1 MAHLLIIYIR
11 NKMAAGV
18 APANYLDEH
27 ADFFE
32 LFNENDSEEEFEGFD
47 DDDLH
52 IDEQDNVNDGD
63 LEWQLGDRDPPN
75 INFSTEARLLQEVE
89 DKTSPLAY
97 LNLFLNEDSYEQ
109 IATETNRYAEQYLQ
123 GKILSAKSRFKKWV
137 ATTANEVRVFMALIL
152 AMGLISQI
160 DVTDYWTTNPVTSTP
175 FFPACMARD
184 RFLLILTFLHLNDNT
199 FYIPR
204 GNENYNPLFKLGDIF
219 RQIISS
225 FGRAYYPHQQ
235 LALDEGM
242 VPWRGNLSFRV
253 YNPDKPTKYGI
264 KAYMICD
271 ATNGY
276 CTRFKLYTGK
286 SSTPPSRNGAT
297 YDLTMDLLR
306 GYFGRGHILYCDN
319 YYSSPQLFLDLW
331 GLGIGATGTVRS
343 NRKGMPQL
351 IKDSRVP
358 RKGDVAVANCG
369 ILSVTKYHDSK
380 VVLMLTTVS
389 SSEFIGKFSDS
400 FRYFCLLK
408 MKYIVVNINMQ
419 DK

>member
-1 MAHLLIIYIR
+1 
-11 NKMAAGV
+11 MAAEA

-32 LFNENDSEEEFEGFD
+32 LFHDNDSEDEFEGFD
-47 DDDLH
+47 V
-52 IDEQDNVNDGD
+52 DEENDIEDEHVENNG
-63 LEWQLGDRDPPN
+63 LEWVLGDRVPPVLP
-75 INFSTEARLLQEVE
+75 FSTEARLLQDIE
-89 DKTSPLAY
+89 DKTSPIHY
-97 LNLFLNEDSYEQ
+97 LKLFVNDATYEQ
-109 IATETNRYAEQYLQ
+109 IAIETNRYAAQFLQ
-123 GKILSAKSRFKKWV
+123 DKVLPAKSRFRKWV
-137 ATTANEVRVFMALIL
+137 ATTANEVRIFMALIL
-152 AMGLISQI
+152 AMGLISQL
-160 DVTDYWTTNPVTSTP
+160 DVTDYWTTHPVTSTP

-199 FYIPR
+199 HYIPR
-204 GNENYNPLFKLGDIF
+204 GQENYDPLFKLGNIF
-219 RQIISS
+219 KLIVSS
-225 FGRAYYPHQQ
+225 FGNAYYPHQQ

-276 CTRFKLYTGK
+276 CSRFKLYTGK
-286 SSTPPSRNGAT
+286 PSTPPSRNGAT

-331 GLGIGATGTVRS
+331 RLGLGATGTVRS
-343 NRKGMPQL
+343 NRKGVPQL
-351 IKDSRVP
+351 IKGMRVP
-358 RKGDVAVANCG
+358 RKGDIAVANCG
-369 ILSVTKYHDSK
+369 TLSITKYHDSK

-389 SSEFIGKFSDS
+389 SSEFIGK
-400 FRYFCLLK
+400 C
-408 MKYIVVNINMQ
+408 
-419 DK
+419 